1 MFEII
6 LYSAIIGIIG
16 GGCIAAGA
24 SRMFHAPERQ
34 GMGSFRGL
42 GELNACNGDPIAHF
56 SFGLGFFFSAAAAA
70 FAAGCLTQDVFHRI
84 VPNWT
89 AVVVLAKNK
98 KVEETLHNPAKMMC
112 AGAVVGGVVIT
123 FLNTM
128 ASLIPEKL
136 SMIAANV
143 LTPATAWL
151 INPVMPAI
159 FWLAA
164 IDAGKT
170 TGMWATIM
178 GGVSALI
185 SGNAVPGIVLGIL
198 IGNTAQE
205 HGYKNKVV
213 KIMIVLVIALFL
225 VIAYFRGFFAK
236 FAL

>member
-1 MFEII
+1 MFEVI

-24 SRMFHAPERQ
+24 ARMFHAPERQ

-70 FAAGCLTQDVFHRI
+70 VAAGALTQDVFHRI
-84 VPNWT
+84 VPNWAAALT
-89 AVVVLAKNK
+89 LVRNR
-98 KVEETLHNPAKMMC
+98 KVEETIQNPAKMMC
-112 AGAVVGGVVIT
+112 AGAVVGGVLVV

-128 ASLIPEKL
+128 ASIIPEKL
-136 SMIAANV
+136 SEIAANV

-170 TGMWATIM
+170 TGMWATIF

-198 IGNTAQE
+198 VGNTAQE
-205 HGYKNKVV
+205 NGYNNKMV
-213 KIMIVLVIALFL
+213 KIMIALIVVLFL

-236 FAL
+236 F